1 MLRHVPRS
9 GVVGPHEDQPAEAVA
24 QKAVLRRR
32 RHATEGGQ
40 GGALPAARI
49 LAAAERLREDV
60 GSPPAPNERPGFDR
74 RIAAVQEAIGDE
86 GAFARAWAEG
96 RAMSLE
102 QAIDLALDTAVQP
115 TTNADG
121 WAS

>member
-1 MLRHVPRS
+1 MDYQCLIEPLNGPRGVGCVEFLPPIVRKRVRGHALS
-9 GVVGPHEDQPAEAVA
+9 GAV
-24 QKAVLRRR
+24 
-32 RHATEGGQ
+32 
-40 GGALPAARI
+40 
-49 LAAAERLREDV
+49 AERLFGAAPAQSNSDV

-74 RIAAVQEAIGDE
+74 LVAAVQEAIGDE

-102 QAIDLALDTAVQP
+102 QAIDVALDTAVQP